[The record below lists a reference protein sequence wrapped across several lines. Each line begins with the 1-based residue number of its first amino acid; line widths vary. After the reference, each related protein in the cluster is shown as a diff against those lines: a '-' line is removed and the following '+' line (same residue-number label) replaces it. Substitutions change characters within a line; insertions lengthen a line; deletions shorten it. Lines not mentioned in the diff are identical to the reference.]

1 MRISRKIGLIILF
14 PLTFQLVWLGTV
26 LMVVESSGRENI
38 AESSADTKIGSL
50 ITNLAGVADRGLEDF
65 NSILIGDSRSNGG
78 SAPNFATVSEK
89 MQQAAKNAGL
99 ELREEV
105 EKASLRSA
113 GYNEMRRFLDLSLK
127 VGITL
132 NIMLSIAMVVYF
144 NRSLRKRLGVLA
156 DNSLLYAANQPLLPA
171 LKGDDEIAALDKI
184 FRKAAQ
190 ALDETG
196 RRQSIIADNTAN
208 VIFALDGNGRV
219 LSMNKTVQRLWGIA
233 PEDFLGARLNNFVI
247 AGKNFDLGKKLA
259 NVVESG
265 EGNFE
270 TRLRKSDGELI
281 DVLWVLRWMEK
292 DGTFAGVAHDISER
306 KHAERIT
313 LEFSTLMRRGLQGP
327 LDFIQGLFQEIS
339 KSRDFSEK
347 AKVKA
352 ASAESEISRLIKLLD
367 DFLKIDK
374 LADTKAKPV
383 VQMNSTQSLMETAVL
398 SIKDWAARK
407 KVSAK
412 ILDSQSMVF
421 AEGDQIVRVLIN
433 LISNAIKYSP
443 PQSEVL
449 ISTSETDDYVEFV
462 VSDKGP
468 GIALQDQAKVFEKF
482 KQLEQ
487 SHEIKVKGTGLGLA
501 ICESIVSRH
510 GGSIGVTSDGSTGS
524 QFWFRLPKPKSKN
537 SELFGELFGDSDGD

>member
-1 MRISRKIGLIILF
+1 MRISRKIGLIVLF
-14 PLTFQLVWLGTV
+14 PLTFQLVWLSTV
-26 LMVVESSGRENI
+26 LMVVEGSGRENI
-38 AESSADTKIGSL
+38 AESQADREIGSL
-50 ITNLAGVADRGLEDF
+50 ITNLAGVADHGLADF
-65 NSILIGDSRSNGG
+65 NSILIGDARGKGG
-78 SAPNFATVSEK
+78 STPDFSNAAAK
-89 MQQAAKNAGL
+89 MRQAAQNAEI
-99 ELREEV
+99 ELSEEV
-105 EKASLRSA
+105 QKASLRSSN
-113 GYNEMRRFLDLSLK
+113 YNDMRRFLDLSLK
-127 VGITL
+127 IGITA
-132 NIMLSIAMVVYF
+132 NILLTIAMVVYF
-144 NRSLRKRLGVLA
+144 NRSLRRRLSLLA

-219 LSMNKTVQRLWGIA
+219 LSMNRTVQRLWGFP

-270 TRLRKSDGELI
+270 TRLRKADGELI

-327 LDFIQGLFQEIS
+327 LDFIQGLFQEIG
-339 KSRDFSEK
+339 KSSDFSEK

-383 VQMNSTQSLMETAVL
+383 VQMNSAKSLMETAVL
-398 SIKDWAARK
+398 SIRDWAARK
-407 KVSAK
+407 KVNAK
-412 ILDSQSMVF
+412 VIDSQTMVF

-433 LISNAIKYSP
+433 LISNAIKFSP

-449 ISTSETDDYVEFV
+449 ISTNETDDYVEFV

-468 GIALQDQAKVFEKF
+468 GIAPHDQAKVFEKF

-487 SHEIKVKGTGLGLA
+487 SHETKTKGTGLGLA

-524 QFWFRLPKPKSKN
+524 QFWFRLPKPKNKN